1 MIVAFLLLCIYFCTG
16 VLLYIYNVS
25 RKRPL
30 SFESVLDSNS
40 KQKLC
45 RSLSKIIAFHFLKI
59 SLVSNFD

>member
-1 MIVAFLLLCIYFCTG
+1 MIVAFMLLCIYFCTG